1 MAARF
6 PGADYND
13 KKYPQCGITSPETTP
28 ELHPNDESIDAR
40 RMNEPASFVVDRL
53 ERDSLGA
60 DLGELKA
67 PSTAIVSVF
76 GLGLAGVV
84 VGMSTNKTVRIIGA
98 VGGVFMLYSLLTS
111 IRD

>member
-67 PSTAIVSVF
+67 PSTAIVSVL

-84 VGMSTNKTVRIIGA
+84 VGMSANKTVRIIGA